1 MSRGTESGK
10 SWRISWR
17 PVDPVPPVEG
27 AGDGDAE
34 GSRTFRVLDRPGNT
48 VAIAA
53 MGFGVVLGLAL
64 AVVCLL
70 AFRNGY
76 GAVYLVPAAL
86 ALVLTGSVAVLCRA
100 LMGWTKVSSEGIV
113 LREALGQVEV
123 PWSQVRGFERNDRA
137 EWATRVQR
145 AEGRPQVLPGVA
157 RGDLPEVVSFRP
169 E

>member
-1 MSRGTESGK
+1 M
-10 SWRISWR
+10 
-17 PVDPVPPVEG
+17 DG
-27 AGDGDAE
+27 AGNGDAE
-34 GSRTFRVLDRPGNT
+34 ASRTFRLFDRPGNT

-53 MGFGVVLGLAL
+53 MGFVVVLGLAL

-70 AFRNGY
+70 ALRNGY
-76 GAVYLVPAAL
+76 GAVYLLPAAL
-86 ALVLTGSVAVLCRA
+86 ALFLAGSMAFLCRA

-113 LREALGQVEV
+113 LREALGQVQV
-123 PWSQVRGFERNDRA
+123 PWSQVRGFEQNDRA